1 MPFIESATS
10 YTWDESILAGCSGIR
25 VPRHVDIDATK
36 VTADS
41 LGNKSFSAGHFV
53 TTTGRIYPA
62 AYVVDNSG
70 AATSIQVS
78 NAQVFVV
85 GDTIVRLS
93 DSAAIGDVTAIDT
106 DTNTLTVT
114 ANALAPIAADT
125 GIGVDGLTLAGLL
138 LTGVDLNRSSEQYGL
153 ATSASVI
160 TARLPYWDSAIDT
173 AFPEITSGGAA

>member
-1 MPFIESATS
+1 MPFIETVQTFD
-10 YTWDESILAGCSGIR
+10 YDESILAGHLGIR
-25 VPRHVDIDATK
+25 VPRHVDLDVVNFTATATGEK
-36 VTADS
+36 VVP
-41 LGNKSFSAGHFV
+41 AGSFV
-53 TTTGRIYPA
+53 TTTGRVYPA

-125 GIGVDGLTLAGLL
+125 GVGVAGLTLSGMLL
-138 LTGVDLNRSSEQYGL
+138 GSVDLLRHSEQVGL
-153 ATSASVI
+153 CTSASVI